1 MTRPNYVKHAETVVE
16 RITAVS
22 RQRALSYHESVLL
35 EHFIDIVDGRK
46 PADARLPWKGNIILS
61 RMGIKRDMGIYVERP
76 VSRSGAARERA
87 RARVSA

>member
-46 PADARLPWKGNIILS
+46 PADARMPWKGNILLA
-61 RMGIKRDMGIYVERP
+61 RMGIKRDMAMFRYEERP
-76 VSRSGAARERA
+76 NRRVESREAARR
-87 RARVSA
+87 R